1 MKIQWLILLLL
12 ATQSLVAQEK
22 TVLFSIKKK
31 DCKTSY
37 LLGTMHAVP
46 DSIYYFPEKL
56 EKLVAK
62 SDELVL
68 EIGDL
73 SFTSSDLKLLDT
85 ANGSAFDIFNSAQ
98 KDSVLNYLSTA
109 FGIQSSVLTSQL
121 NRKKPVVLFQLMVQ
135 SSIHPPVRF
144 MENELMEQ
152 ATRNKLTISGL
163 ETFLEQLQLLTEI
176 PDSVLQQLILN
187 QVRFPQKED
196 SLARELVLAY
206 ASKDLQKLTQLL
218 TDTNSISVNTTA
230 FIDERNARWIPS
242 IEQKIKNNTCF
253 IAVGAGHLG
262 GPKGLIQ
269 LLVDKGYTI
278 TPIPY

>member
-1 MKIQWLILLLL
+1 
-12 ATQSLVAQEK
+12 
-22 TVLFSIKKK
+22 
-31 DCKTSY
+31 
-37 LLGTMHAVP
+37 
-46 DSIYYFPEKL
+46 
-56 EKLVAK
+56 
-62 SDELVL
+62 
-68 EIGDL
+68 
-73 SFTSSDLKLLDT
+73 
-85 ANGSAFDIFNSAQ
+85 
-98 KDSVLNYLSTA
+98 
-109 FGIQSSVLTSQL
+109 
-121 NRKKPVVLFQLMVQ
+121 
-135 SSIHPPVRF
+135 